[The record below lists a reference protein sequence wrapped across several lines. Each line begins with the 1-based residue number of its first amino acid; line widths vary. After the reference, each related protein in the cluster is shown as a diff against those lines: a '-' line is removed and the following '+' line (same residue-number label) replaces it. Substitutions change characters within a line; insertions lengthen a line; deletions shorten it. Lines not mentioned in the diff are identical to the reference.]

1 MPITWGVVSSS
12 ICGESALFVMEE
24 VGKFLDQWSGHKI
37 DIADVTNF
45 VLPGSPLDEEA
56 SQRGTSVYMV
66 ERRIDML
73 PKPLTEGIIMT
84 HFHKVEIKL
93 SVEELCL
100 QGLFKCVL
108 TYCCFG
114 TDICSLRA
122 EVERLAFSV
131 IWVCLF
137 KKCTLFMCCG
147 LCFIAADAI
156 CVGLCLL

>member
-12 ICGESALFVMEE
+12 ICREFNLFVMEE
-24 VGKFLDQWSGHKI
+24 VGEFLDQWCGHKI

-73 PKPLTEGIIMT
+73 PKPLTEGIIIT

-93 SVEELCL
+93 SVKELCL
-100 QGLFKCVL
+100 QGLFKCIL
-108 TYCCFG
+108 TSCCFVQIFVLYER
-114 TDICSLRA
+114 TLRDLPSLSFGYVLLRNVLRLCA
-122 EVERLAFSV
+122 VECASYQQMQFV
-131 IWVCLF
+131 
-137 KKCTLFMCCG
+137 
-147 LCFIAADAI
+147 
-156 CVGLCLL
+156 